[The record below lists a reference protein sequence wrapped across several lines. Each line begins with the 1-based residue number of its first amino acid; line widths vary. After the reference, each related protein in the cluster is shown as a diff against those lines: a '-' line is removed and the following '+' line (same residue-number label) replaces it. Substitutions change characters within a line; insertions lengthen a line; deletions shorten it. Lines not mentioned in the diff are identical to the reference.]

1 MTDKRG
7 KKISPFF
14 KKTLDKV
21 IKIWYNIIVVERYY
35 KIKERGCKNER
46 GFCKI
51 RERKTGNR
59 E

>member
-7 KKISPFF
+7 KKIFPFF
-14 KKTLDKV
+14 KKTLDKI

-51 RERKTGNR
+51 RKRKTGN
-59 E
+59 

>member
-7 KKISPFF
+7 KKISPFS

-46 GFCKI
+46 DFCKI
-51 RERKTGNR
+51 RKRKTGNR